1 MLRMRLALCLL
12 AISLIKAR
20 NVPSVDLQRQN
31 ISISVDTTILLALSK
46 FGSEARIPIGIVLET
61 NKPHQLC
68 EESGQVT
75 IRDRPLSEF
84 LDALLAQSGY
94 TWSVDDGV
102 IVVHPAHVTDQ
113 LTRVLTIKFDRFGG
127 IQTTMQGLG
136 IVLDTWVYSRLHPEA
151 KGYAGDILSS
161 LGADQ
166 FPHFEVRDASV
177 EQILNKIVSLG
188 SKGIWLLRLD
198 KDFEHNRNVDL
209 HTYSYKD
216 DANAVQGICSAIS
229 YGTSVF
235 KNNIC
240 F

>member
-1 MLRMRLALCLL
+1 MLRIKLALCLLL

-20 NVPSVDLQRQN
+20 DVPSVDLQRQN

-46 FGSEARIPIGIVLET
+46 FGSEMHIPIGIVLET

-68 EESGQVT
+68 EENRQVT
-75 IRDRPLSEF
+75 IRDRPISEF
-84 LDALLAQSGY
+84 IDELLAHSNY
-94 TWSVDDGV
+94 AWSVNDGV
-102 IVVHPAHVTDQ
+102 IVIRPVHVTDQ
-113 LTRVLTIKFDRFGG
+113 LTRVLSIKFDRFGG

-136 IVLDTWVYSRLHPEA
+136 SVLDTWVYSRLHPEA

-161 LGADQ
+161 LDADQ

-188 SKGIWLLRLD
+188 SKGMWLCHLD
-198 KDFEHNRNVDL
+198 KDFEHNRKVDL

-216 DANAVQGICSAIS
+216 DANALLSICDTI
-229 YGTSVF
+229 
-235 KNNIC
+235 KN
-240 F
+240 